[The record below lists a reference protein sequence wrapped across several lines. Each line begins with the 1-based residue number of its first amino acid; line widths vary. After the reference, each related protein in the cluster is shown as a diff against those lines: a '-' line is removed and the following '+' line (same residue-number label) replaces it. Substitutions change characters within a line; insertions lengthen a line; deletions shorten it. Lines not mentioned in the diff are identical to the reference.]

1 MLLTTL
7 VACFTPEANSVIVTT
22 VPFENPFTQ
31 HPNLLLQPFT
41 YDGLLCPD
49 GNPAT
54 FYAVY
59 QADLTEPAPIVIV
72 FHSGA
77 FDYVEK
83 GADGDVLDPADEDA
97 THYAGEN
104 RLSAEWAS
112 NKVFE
117 TLGITQ
123 GEGESSEVNAGALPA
138 ALADK
143 GVFAIYPANC
153 WADLGRNES
162 GSTTSQ
168 SEWDGGVVRNGRFLN
183 WAVTAIASDEAIT
196 ATTWKDNLGMSDLS
210 VPLDSSGVYL
220 IGLGEGGRAI
230 SELVGR
236 EVPGQGLTPIK
247 GIVVDSTMDNLEP
260 LVTNN
265 AQFKDI
271 NDGLARMFPDSVDD
285 DGDGVLVGDLNA
297 TQRDDIIANMRFNSL
312 WSKYFRAGSLTVPLG
327 VWYSSADPLVPTS
340 TLEGVLSF
348 EGVAGW
354 ESMKSFDVGT
364 ATHVQTNTDI
374 ETARSAVEFILP

>member
-1 MLLTTL
+1 MILTLLA
-7 VACFTPEANSVIVTT
+7 ACFTPEADITGVTT

-31 HPNLLLQPFT
+31 HENLVLQPFT

-49 GNPAT
+49 GNAAN

-59 QADLTEPAPIVIV
+59 QTDLTDPAPIVIV

-83 GADGDVLDPADEDA
+83 NAAGDVLDPADAAA

-104 RLSAEWAS
+104 RMSAEWAS

-117 TLGITQ
+117 TLGILK
-123 GEGESSEVNAGALPA
+123 GDGESSEVNAGALPA

-143 GVFAIYPANC
+143 GAFAIYPADC

-168 SEWDGGVVRNGRFLN
+168 SDWDGGVERNGRFLN
-183 WAVTAIASDEAIT
+183 WAISAIASADATT
-196 ATTWKDNLGMSDLS
+196 ATTWKDNLGMSDLT

-230 SELVGR
+230 SELAGR
-236 EVPGQGLTPIK
+236 NVPNQTVTPIL
-247 GIVVDSTMDNLEP
+247 GMIIDSTMDNLQP
-260 LVTNN
+260 IVTNN

-271 NDGLARMFPDSVDD
+271 NDGLARIFPDANDD
-285 DGDGVLVGDLNA
+285 DNDGIVQGDLSGN
-297 TQRDDIIANMRFNSL
+297 QRDDIVANMIQNSL
-312 WSKYFRAGSLTVPLG
+312 WSKYFRSVGVPLG
-327 VWYSSADPLVPTS
+327 VWYSSADPLVPTTTLDGILS
-340 TLEGVLSF
+340 LEGT
-348 EGVAGW
+348 AGH
-354 ESMKSFDVGT
+354 ESLKSFDVGT
-364 ATHVQTNTDI
+364 QTHVQTNADI
-374 ETARSAVEFILP
+374 DTAHTAVEFILP